1 MSVHRYWGSGGASRR
16 VPAIVPLGLVGALA
30 ALFISGPTG
39 HPKHTS
45 VVADKSASIPSPK
58 QYFGF
63 DMGTSGELQTWNQVT
78 GYLHLLG
85 DRSNLVT
92 YTNFAK
98 TSLGND
104 YPYVLVSSAQ
114 NLSHINQIMADN
126 ARLSDPRGLS
136 AKDAQA
142 LARKTVPVVYVEGTI
157 HSTEEV
163 GTPSIVNAIY
173 RLATEKSDFT
183 NRVLNNAVMLFVPSQ
198 NPDGQI
204 LVNDY
209 FNQTANTNDNRVYP
223 DLYSHYAGH
232 DDNRDWYQF
241 NLPESRARE
250 QLFEMYHPVYQE
262 LIHQDALNAPRLYT
276 APYAEPLG
284 NGIDPNTI
292 ETAGKLGLTQAEAMT
307 AAGDTGIGHGN
318 SYGVFWTADVADRD
332 SYTGSSILINE
343 IAQLSNL
350 VYPVVSANGQP
361 LACGPLSSQANSMDC
376 PNPYTQ
382 TTWTFEQ
389 AVKYTDDAIY
399 GAVDEVAKDPQTY
412 LYNNLYQVANDGMHW
427 TGGPYAY
434 VIPANQ
440 RDPYATYQLLNTLD
454 FSKVEIDQAS
464 TAFAANG
471 KTYPAGSWVV
481 KVQQPL
487 GRFANEILDTDA
499 YPDVRACSTC
509 PLIFPYSEMTDNL
522 PMQLGVDVEPVQ
534 AAFDAPLRLLHGVT
548 APKVTMPASPAATG
562 AYLVDPNSYGIAS
575 FLSALQKANLQT
587 FRTAQPFNAAGRAF
601 AAGTIVIP
609 PSGQARTVLQTAAN
623 ATGIPVYAT
632 DQTPPVQGFELKP
645 GTRVG
650 LIRGLNQ
657 QPGGWL
663 EYMLDQY
670 HINWKPITHDDYAHL
685 GDQFDTVILGDG
697 VSQGTIETGLNTANY
712 PSDWAWAAG
721 VGVTGWNQLHDFVT
735 NGGNLIALGSAST
748 TAQQLLGLPMHN
760 VRTSAV
766 NVPGS
771 ELRTTYDPTVPAAW
785 GMPAQ
790 WPVWYD
796 NNPAWQITDTT
807 NAQIASS
814 YPNDSST
821 LLASGYEQGSDAL
834 KGAANI
840 ATFTV
845 GNGKATIAGTD
856 LNFRAWT
863 KVDWLVITNMIYQGP
878 AKPVSATQL
887 ATHPSFTSLP
897 TH

>member
-1 MSVHRYWGSGGASRR
+1 M
-16 VPAIVPLGLVGALA
+16 VGVLA
-30 ALFISGPTG
+30 ALFMSAPAQHSQQNQKT
-39 HPKHTS
+39 T
-45 VVADKSASIPSPK
+45 VAAVNSKGGSIPSPK

-63 DMGTSGELQTWNQVT
+63 DMGATGELQTWDQAT
-78 GYLHLLG
+78 DYLRLIG

-104 YPYVLVSSAQ
+104 YPYVLVSSAK
-114 NLSHINQIMADN
+114 NLGNIKQIMADN
-126 ARLSDPRGLS
+126 AKLSDPRGLS
-136 AKDAQA
+136 AKQAQD
-142 LARKTVPVVYVEGTI
+142 LAKKTVPVVYVEGTI

-163 GTPSIVNAIY
+163 GTPSIINAIY

-183 NRVLNNAVMLFVPSQ
+183 NRVLNNTVMLFVPSQ
-198 NPDGQI
+198 NPDGQM

-209 FNQTANTNDNRVYP
+209 FNQTADTSYSRIYP

-262 LIHQDALNAPRLYT
+262 LIHQDASNAPRLYT
-276 APYAEPLG
+276 APYEEPLG
-284 NGIDPNTI
+284 NEIDPNTI
-292 ETAGKLGLTQAEAMT
+292 ETAGKLGLSQAEAMT
-307 AAGDTGIGHGN
+307 AVGDTGVGHGN

-343 IAQLSNL
+343 IAQLNNL
-350 VYPVVSANGQP
+350 VYPVTSTNGKP
-361 LACGPLSSQANSMDC
+361 LACGPISDQANSMDC
-376 PNPYTQ
+376 PNPYNS

-412 LYNNLYQVANDGMHW
+412 LYNNLYTVASDAMTW

-434 VIPANQ
+434 VVPANQ
-440 RDPYATYQLLNTLD
+440 RDPYAVYQLLSTLD
-454 FSKVEIDQAS
+454 FSKVEINQA
-464 TAFAANG
+464 TAAFSANG
-471 KTYPAGSWVV
+471 KTYPAGSWVI

-487 GRFANEILDTDA
+487 GRYASEILNVDQ

-522 PMQLGVDVEPVQ
+522 PMELGVTVDSVKT
-534 AAFDAPLRLLHGVT
+534 AFDAPLKLLHGI
-548 APKVTMPASPAATG
+548 APAKVTMPPAPATHG

-575 FLSALQKANLQT
+575 FLSALQSANLQT
-587 FRTAQPFNAAGRAF
+587 FRTAAQFTSAGHTF
-601 AAGTIVIP
+601 APGTIVIP
-609 PSGQARTVLQTAAN
+609 PSGQARSVLQKAAA
-623 ATGIPVYAT
+623 ATGIPVYASN
-632 DQTPPVQGFELKP
+632 QTPQVQGFALKP
-645 GTRVG
+645 GTKVG

-663 EYMLDQY
+663 EYMMDEY
-670 HINWKPITHDDYAHL
+670 HVNWQAVTHDDYADL
-685 GDQFDTVILGDG
+685 GQFDTIILGDG
-697 VSQGTIETGLNTANY
+697 VSQNTIQNGLNTANY
-712 PSDWAWAAG
+712 PPDWAWAAG
-721 VGVTGWNQLHDFVT
+721 AGATGWSELHDWVTG
-735 NGGNLIALGSAST
+735 GGNLIALGSAST
-748 TAQQLLGLPMHN
+748 TAQQLLGLPMQN

-771 ELRTTYDPTVPAAW
+771 DLRATYDPTVPAAW
-785 GMPAQ
+785 GMPQQ

-796 NNPAWQITDTT
+796 NNPAWKITDTT
-807 NAQIASS
+807 NAQVASS

-821 LLASGYEQGSDAL
+821 LLASGYESGSDAL
-834 KGAANI
+834 KGASNI
-840 ATFTV
+840 ATFKV
-845 GNGKATIAGTD
+845 GNGQATIAGTD

-863 KVDWLVITNMIYQGP
+863 KVDWLVVANMIYQGP
-878 AKPVSATQL
+878 SKPVSATQMVSQ
-887 ATHPSFTSLP
+887 PSFATLSA
-897 TH
+897 H

>member
-1 MSVHRYWGSGGASRR
+1 MFRHRNLGSVPRR
-16 VPAIVPLGLVGALA
+16 FPAIVPLGVVSALA
-30 ALFISGPTG
+30 ALFMAAPSGPAHQT
-39 HPKHTS
+39 T
-45 VVADKSASIPSPK
+45 VAATKSGSIPSPK

-63 DMGTSGELQTWNQVT
+63 DMGTSGKLQTWNQVT

-114 NLSHINQIMADN
+114 NLSHIKQIMADN
-126 ARLSDPRGLS
+126 ARLSDSRGLS

-142 LARKTVPVVYVEGTI
+142 LAKKTVPVVYVEGTI

-163 GTPSIVNAIY
+163 GTPAIVNAIY

-183 NRVLNNAVMLFVPSQ
+183 DRVLNNAVMLFVPSQ

-209 FNQTANTNDNRVYP
+209 FNQTADTSLSRIYP

-250 QLFEMYHPVYQE
+250 KLFEMYHPVYQE
-262 LIHQDALNAPRLYT
+262 LIHQDALNAPRLYVP
-276 APYAEPLG
+276 PYAEPLG

-292 ETAGKLGLTQAEAMT
+292 ETAGKLGFTQAEALT

-318 SYGVFWTADVADRD
+318 SYGVFWSADVADRD

-343 IAQLSNL
+343 IAQLNNL
-350 VYPVVSANGQP
+350 VYPVTSSNGQP
-361 LACGPLSSQANSMDC
+361 LACGPVSSQANSMDC

-389 AVKYTDDAIY
+389 AVKYTDDALY
-399 GAVDEVAKDPQTY
+399 GAVDAVARDPQSY

-434 VIPANQ
+434 VVPAGQ
-440 RDPYATYQLLNTLD
+440 RDPYAVYQLLSILD
-454 FSKVEIDQAS
+454 FSQVEIQQA
-464 TAFAANG
+464 TASFAANG
-471 KTYPAGSWVV
+471 KTYPAGSWVI

-487 GRFANEILDTDA
+487 GRFANEILNTDV
-499 YPDVRACSTC
+499 YPNVRACSTC
-509 PLIFPYSEMTDNL
+509 PLIMPYSEMTDNL
-522 PMQLGVDVEPVQ
+522 PMQLGVDVQPVTDS
-534 AAFDAPLRLLHGVT
+534 FTAPLRMLHGVT
-548 APKVTMPASPAATG
+548 VPKVTVPATPSSTG

-587 FRTAQPFNAAGRAF
+587 FRAAQQFSAAGRTF

-609 PSGQARTVLQTAAN
+609 PSNQARTVLQTAATS
-623 ATGIPVYAT
+623 TGIPVYAT
-632 DQTPPVQGFELKP
+632 DQTPAVQGFELKP

-650 LIRGLNQ
+650 LIRGVNQ

-670 HINWKPITHDDYAHL
+670 HINWKPVTHDDYAHL
-685 GDQFDTVILGDG
+685 GDEFDTVVMGDG
-697 VSQGTIETGLNTANY
+697 VSQSTIQNGLNTANY
-712 PSDWAWAAG
+712 PAEWAWAGG
-721 VGVTGWNQLHDFVT
+721 VGTTGWTQLHDFVT
-735 NGGNLIALGSAST
+735 HGGNLIALGSAST
-748 TAQQLLGLPMHN
+748 TAQQLLGLPMQN

-771 ELRTTYDPTVPAAW
+771 DLRTTYDPTVPAAW
-785 GMPAQ
+785 GMPAN

-796 NNPAWQITDTT
+796 NNPAWKITDTT

-814 YPNDSST
+814 YPDDSST

-834 KGAANI
+834 KGASNI
-840 ATFTV
+840 ATFRV
-845 GNGKATIAGTD
+845 GNGQATIAGTD

-863 KVDWLVITNMIYQGP
+863 KVDWLVIANMIYQGP
-878 AKPVSATQL
+878 AKAVSAAQMTARPSYAQL
-887 ATHPSFTSLP
+887 PAH
-897 TH
+897 